1 MTGSLPR
8 GLLVDPTMRDRLKVM
23 ALLTTVA
30 EVQTPEPSD
39 DPVRVVR
46 HQRFSVVLVALPR
59 LAAGRGLALCRTLK
73 TDGASPPLV
82 GILDPWR
89 RLEDVSAALEES
101 RADGY
106 LGGRLDRAAAE
117 AFLSELLA
125 GGRPV
130 HTFEPATRSIWGRL
144 RGGF

>member
-1 MTGSLPR
+1 MTASLPR
-8 GLLVDPTMRDRLKVM
+8 VLLVDPTMRDRLKVM

-30 EVQTPEPSD
+30 DVQTPEPSD

-59 LAAGRGLALCRTLK
+59 LAARRGLSLCRTLK
-73 TDGASPPLV
+73 TDGSSPPLV

-89 RLEDVSAALEES
+89 RLEDVSQAIQES
-101 RADGY
+101 MADGY
-106 LGGRLDRAAAE
+106 LGGRVDGPVVE
-117 AFLSELLA
+117 AFLSALLD
-125 GGRPV
+125 GQRPI
-130 HTFEPATRSIWGRL
+130 HTLEPAPRSIWGRL

>member
-1 MTGSLPR
+1 MSASLPR
-8 GLLVDPTMRDRLKVM
+8 VLLVDPTMRDRLKVM

-30 EVQTPEPSD
+30 DVQTPEPSD
-39 DPVRVVR
+39 DPVRIVR
-46 HQRFSVVLVALPR
+46 HKPFAVVLVALPR
-59 LAAGRGLALCRTLK
+59 LAARRGLLLCRTLK

-89 RLEDVSAALEES
+89 RLDDVSAALEES

-106 LGGRLDRAAAE
+106 LGGRLDRVVVE
-117 AFLSELLA
+117 AFLAELLA
-125 GGRPV
+125 GRQPL
-130 HTFEPATRSIWGRL
+130 HTFDPAPRSLWGRL